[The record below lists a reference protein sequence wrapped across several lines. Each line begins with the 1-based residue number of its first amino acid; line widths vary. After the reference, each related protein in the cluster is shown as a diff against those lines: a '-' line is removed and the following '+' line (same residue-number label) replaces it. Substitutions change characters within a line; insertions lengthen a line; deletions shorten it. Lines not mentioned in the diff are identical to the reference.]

1 MGTRDVI
8 SPKTEKAKFFLALL
22 QDGVA
27 SLHFDPRVAGVV
39 VPPRFSRQSSLV
51 LNYSFNYHIA
61 DFNVD
66 DQNVVATLTFG
77 GQPCCCTVPW
87 RAVYAMRSE
96 VTGEMKAWP
105 DALPSELQQELFS
118 PPRRPTEA
126 RRAAVTSAL
135 PPAAAPIAQFASA
148 KKRAGESPVRKT
160 AAQRPTFQLLSG
172 GAAATEP
179 DLAEAELAMAPPTA
193 PASAPR
199 AGHLRRIK

>member
-1 MGTRDVI
+1 MGTRNVKGL
-8 SPKTEKAKFFLALL
+8 KTEKAKFFLTLL

-27 SLHFDPRVAGVV
+27 SLHFDPRAQGVV

-61 DFNVD
+61 DFDID
-66 DQNVVATLTFG
+66 DQGVVATLTFA

-96 VTGEMKAWP
+96 VTGEMRAWP
-105 DALPSELQQELFS
+105 DALPVELQQEMFS
-118 PPRRPTEA
+118 PPRRPSQA

-135 PPAAAPIAQFASA
+135 PPTAAAIAQLSAA
-148 KKRAGESPVRKT
+148 KKGGAESAAAKT
-160 AAQRPTFQLLSG
+160 APRRPTLQLLSG

-179 DLAEAELAMAPPTA
+179 DPAEPDLAADAAVAP
-193 PASAPR
+193 APR